1 MHFVRIFQD
10 RYFLCF
16 QTLKRFFAYC
26 SFPSP
31 HDVDKARKLPSL
43 PTNHHRRGML
53 PRTPLGDRIE
63 PTTALQI
70 AMSLYTH
77 SPTLTLLLQLIS
89 TTLMSSISS
98 FPPFTA
104 RPDNWRWRIT
114 LGTLNVKST
123 SEASEKKL
131 TNTI

>member
-104 RPDNWRWRIT
+104 RPGVIYFHFLHNY
-114 LGTLNVKST
+114 LFFSNFYQGVYGSKS
-123 SEASEKKL
+123 L
-131 TNTI
+131 L